1 MMNFKKF
8 VQLYSTL
15 SLDHFHDIIALR
27 IKIFVIEQDCPY
39 QDLDG
44 KDKLAHHLFYTN
56 NEDEVVAATRILPQN
71 ISYAEVSIGRVVVD
85 EKCRGTGLGHLIME
99 ESMNFVQAEFGQVDV
114 RLSAQK
120 HLENYYGKHG
130 FRSTGKEYL
139 EDGIPHVEMLYK
151 SESHESKP

>member
-1 MMNFKKF
+1 MNIEKN
-8 VQLYSTL
+8 VEHYSQLNI
-15 SLDHFHDIIALR
+15 DHFHDIIALR

-44 KDKLAHHLFYTN
+44 KDKVGYHLFYTN
-56 NEDEVVAATRILPQN
+56 NKDEVVAATRILPQN

-85 EKCRGTGLGHLIME
+85 KDYRGLGLGDLIMK
-99 ESMNFVQAEFGQVDV
+99 ESMNFVQAEFGQVNI

-130 FRSTGKEYL
+130 FASTGKEYL
-139 EDGIPHVEMLYK
+139 EDGIPQIEMLYK
-151 SESHESKP
+151 SESHQQSV

>member
-1 MMNFKKF
+1 MNIEKN
-8 VQLYSTL
+8 VAHYSQLNI
-15 SLDHFHDIIALR
+15 DHFHDIIALR

-44 KDKLAHHLFYTN
+44 KDKVGYHLFYTN
-56 NEDEVVAATRILPQN
+56 NKDEVVAATRILPQN

-85 EKCRGTGLGHLIME
+85 KDYRGLGLGDLIMK
-99 ESMNFVQAEFGQVDV
+99 ESMNFVQAEFGQVNI

-130 FRSTGKEYL
+130 FASTGKEYL
-139 EDGIPHVEMLYK
+139 EDGIPHVEMLY
-151 SESHESKP
+151 ESAPKK